1 LINSIPDAL
10 EIVFENNDI
19 ICINKKAGVPSQADL
34 SGDIS
39 VFDKVK
45 KYLQY
50 EPFLLNRI
58 DRPVSGIILFAK
70 TKEMAKL
77 YSKFLSDKATVK
89 TYYAIVENK
98 PVLLENTLENTLIK
112 KAKKTYI
119 SKNPN
124 IGKKAVL
131 SYKYI
136 GSGDRYHYLKIK
148 LITGRFH
155 QIRAQLAHI
164 GCFIKG
170 DVKYGAKRANKD
182 RSICLHAYSIEIK
195 TLNKKPL
202 LTIKADF
209 TDTILWRDL
218 QRYM

>member
-1 LINSIPDAL
+1 M
-10 EIVFENNDI
+10 EIVFENDDI
-19 ICINKKAGVPSQADL
+19 ICINKRAGVPSQADL
-34 SGDIS
+34 TGDIS
-39 VFDKVK
+39 VFNKVENHLK
-45 KYLQY
+45 HK
-50 EPFLLNRI
+50 PFLLNRI
-58 DRPVSGIILFAK
+58 DRPVSGLILFAK

-77 YSKFLSDKATVK
+77 YSKFLTDKATVK

-98 PVLLENTLENTLIK
+98 PVLLENILENILIK

-124 IGKKAVL
+124 IGKKALL

-164 GCFIKG
+164 GCQIKG
-170 DVKYGAKRANKD
+170 DVKYGARRANKN
-182 RSICLHAYSIEIK
+182 RSICLHAYNIEIK
-195 TLNKKPL
+195 TPSEKSL
-202 LTIKADF
+202 LKITADF
-209 TDTILWRDL
+209 PDTILWRDL